1 MTEESDAARF
11 LAGEAEIV
19 AAVRRAI
26 RVAFS
31 AHSLAA
37 ADLEDVEQDSL
48 SALLIAV
55 REGRF
60 RGESTLA
67 SYARRIAHYKCID
80 RVRLRGR
87 RPSEPLGDDQAEIAG
102 EDPRARELGATDTNR
117 LLKALES
124 ELRPECLELLR
135 RVADGQNYADMA
147 AAMGIKEGT
156 LRVRISRCRKAAL
169 EVRNRV
175 FGDLGGG
182 TEA

>member
-1 MTEESDAARF
+1 MTEKSDGARF
-11 LAGEAEIV
+11 LAGDAEVV

-37 ADLEDVEQDSL
+37 GDLEDVEQDSL

-87 RPSEPLGDDQAEIAG
+87 RPSESLGDEATEIAG
-102 EDPRARELGATDTNR
+102 EDPRAAELGAADTDR
-117 LLKALES
+117 LLRALEE
-124 ELRPECLELLR
+124 ELKPECLELLR
-135 RVADGQNYADMA
+135 RVALGQDYTQMA
-147 AAMGIKEGT
+147 AALGIKEGA

-169 EVRNRV
+169 GVRARL
-175 FGDLGGG
+175 FEEGPG
-182 TEA
+182 AK